1 MTETDQDRTEEAND
15 DIALEDALA
24 QENAKEPLTL
34 DIKVDSKSACER
46 HVTVTVSE
54 ADIQRYFS
62 EQFDEL
68 MPSASVPGFRPGRAP
83 RKLVESRFRD
93 QISDQVKGSL
103 LLDSMT
109 QVNEDQ
115 NFSAIS
121 EPDFDFE
128 AISVP
133 ESGPM
138 TYEFDI
144 EVRPEFDLPDW
155 KGLELEQL
163 TREIDDDD
171 INGQINRLLRSQ
183 SDLAPKDGEIEAG
196 DHVVLN
202 IKVTKDGKELTSSDE
217 ITVPVVPKLVFP
229 EATIEGFDSLVIG
242 SKAGDEKSTSVT
254 LSNDIE
260 NEDLRGEELEVSFS
274 ILDVKQ
280 QDTPELTDEVLESFG
295 MENEEKLREAVRSS
309 LERQLEYQAGQNIR
323 QQISSLLTDSADWE
337 LPPDM
342 LRRQFRRELERSIL
356 ELRSSGF
363 DESMIR
369 AYENDLRQN
378 TMAKTRTSLQEH
390 FILERIAEEEEI
402 EDSPQDYDVE
412 IAMIAMQQ
420 NDSPR
425 RVRAR
430 LERRGQMDAL
440 RNQIIERKVLERIK
454 SEASFKDVEY
464 ELPHDS
470 SEGVD
475 FSLVGAEKDTDI
487 PEAKYSE
494 DAPAAPGAPGAAAS
508 KD

>member
-1 MTETDQDRTEEAND
+1 MTETDQERTEND
-15 DIALEDALA
+15 DVALEAALE

-68 MPSASVPGFRPGRAP
+68 MPNASVPGFRPGRAP
-83 RKLVESRFRD
+83 RKLVESRFRN

-109 QVNEDQ
+109 QVNEEQ
-115 NFSAIS
+115 SFSAIS

-128 AISVP
+128 AISIP
-133 ESGPM
+133 DSGPL

-155 KGLELEQL
+155 KGLELEQIS
-163 TREIDDDD
+163 RDINDDD
-171 INGQINRLLRSQ
+171 IDGQIRRLLSSRSTL
-183 SDLAPKDGEIEAG
+183 DPKEGAGEAG
-196 DHVVLN
+196 DHVVVK
-202 IKVTKDGKELTSSDE
+202 IGVQKDGKALTSSDE

-229 EATIEGFDSLVIG
+229 EATLESFDELVTG
-242 SKAGDEKSTSVT
+242 VKAGEEKTTQVT
-254 LSNDIE
+254 LSNDI
-260 NEDLRGEELEVSFS
+260 
-274 ILDVKQ
+274 
-280 QDTPELTDEVLESFG
+280 
-295 MENEEKLREAVRSS
+295 ENEEKLREAVRSS
-309 LERQLEYQAGQNIR
+309 LERQVEYQAGQKLR
-323 QQISSLLTDSADWE
+323 QQISSLLTGSADWD
-337 LPPDM
+337 LPPDL

-378 TMAKTRTSLQEH
+378 TMANTRTSLQEH
-390 FILERIAEEEEI
+390 FILERIAEEEGI
-402 EDSPQDYDVE
+402 EDDPQDYDLE

-425 RVRAR
+425 RVRAH

-454 SEASFKDVEY
+454 SEATFKEVEY
-464 ELPHDS
+464 ELPNEA
-470 SEGVD
+470 SEGVE
-475 FSLVGAEKDTDI
+475 FSLVGAAKDSDI

-494 DAPAAPGAPGAAAS
+494 DTPNTPGGSS
-508 KD
+508 KTS